1 MRSYLLPCALLLALA
16 CNGYDR
22 GDFNTPTAPGQQF
35 LTLSVAGGAATL
47 PADGV
52 STVQLQAAIDPDSQ
66 QRVIEFLTTAGTL
79 VGGAGTPTDQTV
91 TVDGAGRATL
101 SLQSATTPG
110 PVTVTAKVQALPL
123 VAASLQLA
131 FVPAGPN
138 DLIRIVSAPASAP
151 ADGASA
157 SNLTVA
163 ISPLI
168 AAGARTV
175 TFTTN
180 NGSFAPTGSAPSIQ
194 VPARADLTA
203 TAVLYSP
210 TQIGNALVTAAV
222 AGASQQIPLRFDRAL
237 PDLVTLQLSDIT
249 VTDSTAGK
257 LTVTATLLRNV
268 GAVTPGT
275 AVTFQATRNDTGAPF
290 GLFTGNPTV
299 TAAGGIATATF
310 SPAGSGYRGPAQM
323 TARAENGKTAT
334 LDFKVTAP

>member
-1 MRSYLLPCALLLALA
+1 MRTLLLPCTALLALA

-22 GDFNTPTAPGQQF
+22 NEFNPPTAPGQQF
-35 LTLSVAGGAATL
+35 LVLSVAGGATAL

-52 STVQLQAAIDPDSQ
+52 STVQLTAAIDPGAQ
-66 QRVIEFLTTAGTL
+66 QRVIEFTTTAGIL

-91 TVDGAGRATL
+91 TVDGSGHATL
-101 SLQSATTPG
+101 ALQSATTPG
-110 PVTVTAKVQALPL
+110 PATVTAKVQALPS
-123 VAASLQLA
+123 VAASLQLT
-131 FVPAGPN
+131 FVPAGSN
-138 DLIRIVSAPASAP
+138 DLIRVVSAPASAP

-180 NGSFAPTGSAPSIQ
+180 NGSFAPGSNTLSIQ
-194 VPARADLTA
+194 VPAGADLTA

-210 TQIGNALVTAAV
+210 LQIGNALVTAAV
-222 AGASQQIPLRFDRAL
+222 AGASQQIPLRFERAL

-249 VTDSTAGK
+249 VTDSTSGK

-299 TAAGGIATATF
+299 TAAGGVATATF
-310 SPAGSGYRGPAQM
+310 SPGGSGYRGPAQM

-334 LDFKVTAP
+334 LDFQVTAP